1 MCAVGCCDNLKR
13 YLTEISMEAALLH
26 DPGAWSVLHN
36 SLSFHLLSI
45 HLPNHLPPSI
55 SPNIV
60 FLFLPLIPPILLF
73 SHLVPNILLFPKLIR
88 GPSLYQVIKELWKM

>member
-13 YLTEISMEAALLH
+13 YLTEISMGAALLH

-45 HLPNHLPPSI
+45 HLANHLPPSI
-55 SPNIV
+55 SFSNSTYSFV
-60 FLFLPLIPPILLF
+60 LPIL
-73 SHLVPNILLFPKLIR
+73 SQISYSIQ
-88 GPSLYQVIKELWKM
+88 S